1 MKTRKPY
8 PSDLDDKAWGEIEA
22 ILPKP
27 SAMGRPLKY
36 SRRELLD
43 AIWYV
48 LRNGITWRAMP
59 HDFPPWQTVYS
70 YFRLLKKQGL
80 WKGLNDRLRQQ
91 VRLAEGRAAEPSL
104 LIGDSQ
110 TVKTTEKGGLG
121 DMMAA
126 S

>member
-1 MKTRKPY
+1 MIFR
-8 PSDLDDKAWGEIEA
+8 L
-22 ILPKP
+22 
-27 SAMGRPLKY
+27 GR
-36 SRRELLD
+36 R
-43 AIWYV
+43 
-48 LRNGITWRAMP
+48 
-59 HDFPPWQTVYS
+59 VYS
-70 YFRLLKKQGL
+70 YFRLLKQQGL